1 MNTSNDAARPCIGWA
16 GLGAI
21 GAPMAQRVLQA
32 GWPLQVWNRDR
43 AKAEAL
49 AARDEQGADGG
60 RSAQGSRVA
69 ATPAALAREA
79 DIVCLC
85 VTDAAAVAQVVFG
98 PEGVAA
104 GLAPGAV
111 VVDHSTIAPDATRA
125 FAARLLAERGG
136 HWIDAPVSGGPA
148 GAREGRLTV
157 FAGGDAAALAR
168 VQPLLQAYAVR
179 ITHLGAAGSGQIGK
193 ACNQLVSFGTAAVLA
208 EALHLA
214 RRQGLDAAALVQAME
229 AGFADSAVL
238 RHYAGA
244 MLAGI
249 YSGSTL
255 NALKDTEIALALGRE
270 AAAPLPMAEILA
282 TLYRRLV
289 EQGHTQLGMA
299 GVMRLYVPGPLAD
312 VPAVAASPD
321 ASSR

>member
-1 MNTSNDAARPCIGWA
+1 MSAGANATNELIGWI

-21 GAPMAQRVLQA
+21 GAPMAQRVAQA

-49 AARDEQGADGG
+49 AMQGA
-60 RSAQGSRVA
+60 SVA
-69 ATPAALAREA
+69 TTPAALAREA
-79 DIVCLC
+79 GIVCLC
-85 VTDAAAVAQVVFG
+85 VTDAAAVEQVVFG
-98 PEGVAA
+98 PEGAAA
-104 GLAPGAV
+104 GLAPGGIV
-111 VVDHSTIAPDATRA
+111 IDHSTIAPDATRA

-168 VQPLLQAYAVR
+168 VQPLLQAYAAR

-214 RRQGLDAAALVQAME
+214 QRQGLDAAALVQAMQ

-244 MLAGI
+244 MLAGV

-270 AAAPLPMAEILA
+270 ATAPLPMAELLA
-282 TLYRRLV
+282 TLYRQLV
-289 EQGHTQLGMA
+289 AQGHTRLGMA
-299 GVMRLYVPGPLAD
+299 GVMRLYVEGPLAD
-312 VPAVAASPD
+312 VPALDRQLP
-321 ASSR
+321 